1 MSVQVDEHP
10 ARPAAPA
17 SADGPTGGSA
27 PSGGARVTR
36 LARVRHR
43 AERVLAP
50 VIVLVVAVWTIGPNL
65 ANGPAK
71 QELGTLWRPAV
82 VLGFDQDWRVFSPN
96 PVSQSLEVL
105 ALVDLDD
112 GTQVEWHAP
121 ERNLLFGAYSEYRWQ
136 KWQERVRL
144 DMRSDLWAPAA
155 TWIAD
160 QFRSDGRNP
169 VRVRLVRRWREH
181 LPLTAQGINDGDWQ
195 SFVFFELAPGRR

>member
-17 SADGPTGGSA
+17 PADGPTERSA
-27 PSGGARVTR
+27 PAGGERVAR
-36 LARVRHR
+36 LARLRHR

-50 VIVLVVAVWTIGPNL
+50 VVVIVVAVWTVGPNL

-71 QELGTLWRPAV
+71 AELGTLWRPAV

-121 ERNLLFGAYSEYRWQ
+121 ERNLLFGAYTEYRWQ

-160 QFRSDGRNP
+160 QVRSDGRNP

-181 LPLTAQGINDGDWQ
+181 LPLTSQGINDGDWQ
-195 SFVFFELAPGRR
+195 SYVFFELAPGKR